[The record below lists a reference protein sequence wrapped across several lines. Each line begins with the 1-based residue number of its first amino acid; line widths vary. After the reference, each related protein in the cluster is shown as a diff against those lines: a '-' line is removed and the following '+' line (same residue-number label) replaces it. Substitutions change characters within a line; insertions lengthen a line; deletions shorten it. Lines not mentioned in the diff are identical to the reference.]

1 MGTEKLKFLLRDKQN
16 YISTNLKL
24 ATKKNERKNLSFV
37 CTYIH
42 LEHDILLEL
51 SSWEATFYLKQV
63 FFVHREEKKVNENEE
78 YSSPDH
84 LIYVKNI

>member
-16 YISTNLKL
+16 YISTNFKL

-63 FFVHREEKKVNENEE
+63 FFVHREEKK
-78 YSSPDH
+78 
-84 LIYVKNI
+84 